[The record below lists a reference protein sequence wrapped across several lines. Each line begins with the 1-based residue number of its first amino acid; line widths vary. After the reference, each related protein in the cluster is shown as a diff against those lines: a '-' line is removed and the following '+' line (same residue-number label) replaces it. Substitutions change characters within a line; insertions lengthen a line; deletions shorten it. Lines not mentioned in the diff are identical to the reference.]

1 MRITELLIENQQA
14 AFVQQHYDAAKE
26 VGDQLGVDPKQ
37 ILGHWALETG
47 WGKSVIPGTNNLGNI
62 MDFSGKGTQA
72 VDNQTGT
79 TDKYRQYATTND
91 FAKDYAS
98 LLSRKYPGVVG
109 AGSDPDAFVQ
119 GLQGGKYKYA
129 GDNFGSV
136 YTSMPASVEKYLNGK
151 EWSMDPS
158 KIVAQVKSAP
168 TEIKNYIE
176 KNFASVKDYISNY
189 NTPSDMEQ
197 PEEFIVFINGKKKK
211 FRNKDEANKA
221 VAQAQEQGLTV
232 KTV

>member
-1 MRITELLIENQQA
+1 
-14 AFVQQHYDAAKE
+14 
-26 VGDQLGVDPKQ
+26 
-37 ILGHWALETG
+37 
-47 WGKSVIPGTNNLGNI
+47 

-79 TDKYRQYATTND
+79 TDKYRQYNTTSD

-119 GLQGGKYKYA
+119 GLQGGKNKYA

-136 YTSMPASVEKYLNGK
+136 YAGMPASVEKYLNGK

-158 KIVAQVKSAP
+158 KMVAQIKSAP
-168 TEIKNYIE
+168 AEIKNYIE
-176 KNFASVKDYISNY
+176 KNFDSVRDYVSGYTKSSPNADQ
-189 NTPSDMEQ
+189 SDEV
-197 PEEFIVFINGKKKK
+197 IVVINGKKKK
-211 FRNKDEANKA
+211 FRNKDEAAQA
-221 VAQAQEQGLTV
+221 VAQAQAQGLSVQTA
-232 KTV
+232 